1 VLLIIIPPFTVR
13 SLGPFAPR
21 CLSLRSA
28 RLDSPDLCGAF
39 VDRYHGQ
46 FALALDRQAAEVIH
60 DRLPLV
66 AAKLIQLFGLIDARK
81 MLEHGKDALFVRSP
95 GKE

>member
-1 VLLIIIPPFTVR
+1 
-13 SLGPFAPR
+13 
-21 CLSLRSA
+21 
-28 RLDSPDLCGAF
+28 
-39 VDRYHGQ
+39 
-46 FALALDRQAAEVIH
+46 VIH
-60 DRLPLV
+60 DRLPRV